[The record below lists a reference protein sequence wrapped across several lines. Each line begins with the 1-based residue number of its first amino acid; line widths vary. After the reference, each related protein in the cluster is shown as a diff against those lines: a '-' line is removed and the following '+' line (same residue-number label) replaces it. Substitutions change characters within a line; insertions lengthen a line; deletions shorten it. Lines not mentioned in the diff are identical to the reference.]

1 MFQLAHVSDAEW
13 DAALDRVV
21 MWTGVDH
28 SVGVWGPY
36 NYSGWARMKELDGWS
51 FLRVTDDS
59 GAPVAQVLVKRKG
72 PVVIAYAPG
81 GFVCA
86 RPVGAREYVAFL
98 RRETGASFVYARTHM
113 ITPTKFYDPD
123 LRGNGWTPVSKR
135 LSASATLKLRLN
147 PTMEERE
154 SFLSYNWKRNLKR
167 SAKNENVVTIE
178 QNPSIE
184 DILALNLE
192 FESFK
197 GDHLNPWERSRT
209 HIERMIATF
218 GPRLVVAKCVSEEG
232 ELRAIR
238 GALITSGCAYDFLA
252 ATSLEG
258 RKHYA
263 SHGTLWALANELARR
278 GVVRYDLGGI
288 DPVNNRGV
296 YDFKNGTGAVE
307 VTYGEEYD
315 VTSPSICR
323 RIASTLATRFR

>member
-21 MWTGVDH
+21 MWTGADH

-59 GAPVAQVLVKRKG
+59 GVPVAQVLVKRKG

-113 ITPTKFYDPD
+113 ITPTKFYNPD
-123 LRGNGWTPVSKR
+123 LRGNGWIPVSKR
-135 LSASATLKLRLN
+135 LSASATLKLRLDH
-147 PTMEERE
+147 PEEERRAGL
-154 SFLSYNWKRNLKR
+154 SFNWRRNLKR
-167 SAKNENVVTIE
+167 SEQHENIVTIE
-178 QNPSIE
+178 TSPSIDDVLRLHVE
-184 DILALNLE
+184 LE
-192 FESFK
+192 SLKGEHVNSWES
-197 GDHLNPWERSRT
+197 SRT
-209 HIERMIATF
+209 HVERLVEHF
-218 GPRLVVAKCVSEEG
+218 GSRLVVAKCVSEQG
-232 ELRAIR
+232 LLRAVR
-238 GALITSGCAYDFLA
+238 GAVITGGCAFDFLA

-296 YDFKNGTGAVE
+296 YDFKHGTGAME

-323 RIASTLATRFR
+323 RIASTLATRIR